1 MRTFG
6 ILIVTLFSTCVMLIG
21 AKPGTAG
28 LPSSSQLQVQA
39 GPNPTFPPQWVKI
52 SVNQDEFFALC
63 TFKINYGDGS
73 QILKLTTP
81 LPIQFGHTYNRP
93 GIYTI
98 SAKAVSGCVGVA
110 STKLV
115 VKYPIYAPGKVHP

>member
-6 ILIVTLFSTCVMLIG
+6 ILIVALFSICAILVV
-21 AKPGTAG
+21 AKPGRAG
-28 LPSSSQLQVQA
+28 LPSSFQLEVGA

-52 SVNQDEFFALC
+52 WVNQDEFYALC
-63 TFKINYGDGS
+63 TFNINYGDGS

-81 LPIQFGHTYNRP
+81 LPVQFGHTYKRP

-98 SAKAVSGCVGVA
+98 TAAAVTGCAGVA

-115 VKYPIYAPGKVHP
+115 VKYPVYAPGKVHP